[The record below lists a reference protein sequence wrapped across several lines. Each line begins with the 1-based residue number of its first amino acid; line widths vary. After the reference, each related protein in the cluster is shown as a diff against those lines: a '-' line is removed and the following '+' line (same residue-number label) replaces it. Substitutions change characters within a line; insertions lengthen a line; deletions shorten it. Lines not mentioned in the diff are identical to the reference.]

1 MKHIRKYVW
10 IDPYLLRLLD
20 EQGIELSAFV
30 NKSLAAFLDLPEDTT
45 QKLLREKMEESAIRT
60 RLSYMNEIRSRIQIA
75 EQSQTK
81 EDIEKAKQK
90 ELIDKLE
97 KFGTL
102 LLRTSCYP
110 KIYQSLKNVDSEASC
125 WDVALA
131 EINNMNGNSYT
142 FNEVWNT
149 AIEWYRKCPVP
160 QP

>member
-10 IDPYLLRLLD
+10 VDPYLLRLLD
-20 EQGIELSAFV
+20 EKGIELSGFV
-30 NKSLAAFLDLPEDTT
+30 NKSLAAFLDLPEDPTV
-45 QKLLREKMEESAIRT
+45 KLLREKMEESVIRT
-60 RLSYMNEIRSRIQIA
+60 RLSYMNEIQSRIQIA
-75 EQSQTK
+75 EQTQTK

-90 ELIDKLE
+90 ELIAQLD

-110 KIYQSLKNVDSEASC
+110 KIYRALRDTDPDASC
-125 WDVALA
+125 WDIALV

-142 FNEVWNT
+142 FDEVWNT